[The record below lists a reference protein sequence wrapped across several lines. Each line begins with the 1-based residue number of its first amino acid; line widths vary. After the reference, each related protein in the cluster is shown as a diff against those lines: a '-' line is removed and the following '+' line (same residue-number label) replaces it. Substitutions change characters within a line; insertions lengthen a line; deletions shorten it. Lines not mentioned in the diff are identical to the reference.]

1 MSVERIATLEAQ
13 RQADRE
19 HVSELR
25 DKLEDV
31 HADVLAIKSRLDKQK
46 GYIAGALS
54 VLTAIWAV
62 VGAVAYLLWQW
73 FTKRGDLP

>member
-19 HVSELR
+19 SIDEVKE
-25 DKLEDV
+25 KLDDV
-31 HADVLAIKSRLDKQK
+31 HADVIAIKDRLSRQ
-46 GYIAGALS
+46 AGFFTGVAAG
-54 VLTAIWAV
+54 LTAVWAI
-62 VGAVAYLLWQW
+62 VGAVAYVTWEW